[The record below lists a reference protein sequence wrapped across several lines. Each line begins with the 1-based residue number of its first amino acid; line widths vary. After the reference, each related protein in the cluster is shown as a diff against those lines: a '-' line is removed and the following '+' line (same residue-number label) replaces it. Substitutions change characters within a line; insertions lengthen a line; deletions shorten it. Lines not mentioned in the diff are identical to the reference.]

1 MIVSASRPTRYSSV
15 VIGPYFASCPGQWQ
29 FGRHEILAPSLGLQ
43 KKAIDWRRGVIPP
56 AFALFSVG
64 GVTTRWSVER
74 RISLLHRASRSPVF
88 TTIVPG
94 SKTQELSQP
103 FEVARMKH
111 DTYNRLRR
119 LKMFGVGILY
129 LEPTNM
135 ILKDEGES
143 TVIYARDVG
152 LLVPSRRTS
161 HRGLDRGRWHASRRN
176 EVHGKSELRSWV
188 STERMY
194 GRRLVAYL
202 KEI

>member
-1 MIVSASRPTRYSSV
+1 
-15 VIGPYFASCPGQWQ
+15 
-29 FGRHEILAPSLGLQ
+29 
-43 KKAIDWRRGVIPP
+43 
-56 AFALFSVG
+56 
-64 GVTTRWSVER
+64 
-74 RISLLHRASRSPVF
+74 VF

-152 LLVPSRRTS
+152 LLVPSHSVVTLRNRET
-161 HRGLDRGRWHASRRN
+161 HRNVSGCGPGRPAM
-176 EVHGKSELRSWV
+176 
-188 STERMY
+188 T
-194 GRRLVAYL
+194 
-202 KEI
+202 